1 MQAEFASSSPTSD
14 GVVLRAGERVLQFLA
29 SELARSTLNGG
40 EERLPTNKELAIRLN
55 VSPGTVQAMLRK
67 VAKEGRIRSRRG
79 SGTYLVAPSDQ
90 PAKTI
95 RIGIGASLQKLHD
108 PDGWTSRIGG
118 GIFEAALTE
127 QVLLEGISNAEAC
140 PEAMV
145 EELMEKKAKLD
156 ALILLPY
163 SAGVRHTKLIEAY
176 ESVGKPVVHI
186 HPPSMTSTAN
196 FTSTGFLGAGRAVAQ
211 AWKKTGRK
219 RILFFLTV
227 IHGGEQRSTIPDQLR
242 YAGLIS
248 GLGPQ
253 NGTILSTCE
262 SINHESTQEAGYR
275 KMKQLIA
282 RGGGIPD
289 AVYCSGDWL
298 ALGALQAFRESG
310 IRVPE
315 DVSIVGAGGMNL
327 SQTICPDLTRARN
340 NLELV
345 GAEAVK
351 MVARRIQLGGISL
364 PGVIV
369 PASFMGGATTRRE
382 ENLLLEIAAPATPS
396 RKDQQ
401 ATAR

>member
-1 MQAEFASSSPTSD
+1 MQVKIASSSPTS
-14 GVVLRAGERVLQFLA
+14 GGASLRAGERVMQFLA
-29 SELARSTLNGG
+29 SELVRPTLNGG
-40 EERLPTNKELAIRLN
+40 EERLPTNKELAERLN
-55 VSPGTVQAMLRK
+55 VSPGTVQGMLRK
-67 VAKEGRIRSRRG
+67 IAQEGRIRSRRG
-79 SGTYLVAPSDQ
+79 SGTYLVPPSEQ

-108 PDGWTSRIGG
+108 PNGWISRIGG
-118 GIFEAALTE
+118 GIFEAALTK
-127 QVLLEGISNAEAC
+127 QVLLEGISNAEAS
-140 PEAMV
+140 PEAMIG
-145 EELMEKKAKLD
+145 ELMDKKARLD

-163 SAGVRHTKLIEAY
+163 PTAARYAKLIEAY

-196 FTSTGFLGAGRAVAQ
+196 FTSTGFLAAGRAVAQ
-211 AWKKTGRK
+211 AWKQTGRK

-227 IHGGEQRSTIPDQLR
+227 IHGGGQRSPVSDQLR

-253 NGTILSTCE
+253 SGTTLSTYE
-262 SINHESTQEAGYR
+262 SINHESSHEAGYR
-275 KMKQLIA
+275 TIKQMIA
-282 RGGGIPD
+282 KGGEIPD

-298 ALGALQAFRESG
+298 ALGALQAFQESA

-315 DVSIVGAGGMNL
+315 DVSIVGAGGVNL
-327 SQTICPDLTRARN
+327 LQTICPDLTRAKN

-345 GAEAVK
+345 GAEAVN
-351 MVARRIQLGGISL
+351 MVARRLQLGGLSL

-369 PASFMGGATTRRE
+369 PASFMGGATTRIG
-382 ENLLLEIAAPATPS
+382 ENLLLEIGALPTPHQ
-396 RKDQQ
+396 KEQQ